1 MGFQYKD
8 DINFTN
14 YVLLTCVES
23 WSLKAV
29 NRILHFCM
37 TRF

>member
-8 DINFTN
+8 EINFTN

-23 WSLKAV
+23 WSLEAV
-29 NRILHFCM
+29 NGILHFRI
-37 TRF
+37 TGF